1 MYMVDSKKLFVFK
14 LLFCEVCYLKLVVF
28 FRLMCISLWDV
39 VILYYVFCSQY
50 VFKVLEC
57 YDIVELVRMFELFC
71 KVYFVKVKVKVKLVD
86 LDVDKVLSKGIF
98 FGKSYFL

>member
-1 MYMVDSKKLFVFK
+1 M
-14 LLFCEVCYLKLVVF
+14 
-28 FRLMCISLWDV
+28 
-39 VILYYVFCSQY
+39 
-50 VFKVLEC
+50 FKVLEC

-71 KVYFVKVKVKVKLVD
+71 KVYFVKVKVKVKLID